1 MAYAAVVGGA
11 NVDICGRPLSAP
23 VFRDSNPGTVRMS
36 LGGVGRNIAH
46 NLRLMGVDTRFF
58 TALGDDDRSRMIINT
73 CEELGVD
80 ISEALTVPGGCASTY
95 LYLTD
100 DAGEMVMAVSDMALC
115 DEITQEYLSSVSGVL
130 DQAALVIA
138 DANIPGAS
146 LQWLAEN
153 CRPPVFADPVSTKK
167 AKKLKPVLGM
177 IHTLKPNRLEAEILS
192 GVVIT
197 DEDSLREAAEAMLAT
212 GLKRVFITLG
222 KDGLL
227 AADHDNMIRLPCP
240 PAQAGNT
247 TGAGDAFVAGLA
259 LAYLEGAGLRETA
272 MIAAAAAALTVE
284 YPGTIYPGMSLPA
297 LRERVESWNI

>member
-36 LGGVGRNIAH
+36 LGGVGRNVAH

-58 TALGDDDRSRMIINT
+58 TALGEDDRSGMIVRS
-73 CEELGVD
+73 CGELGID
-80 ISEALTVPGGCASTY
+80 ISEALTVPGGSASTY

-115 DEITQEYLSSVSGVL
+115 DEITPEYLASAADTL
-130 DQAALVIA
+130 NRAALVVA
-138 DANIPGAS
+138 DANIPTAS

-153 CRPPVFADPVSTKK
+153 CRSPVFADPVSTKK

-192 GVVIT
+192 GVGIQ
-197 DEDSLREAAEAMLAT
+197 DEDSLRQAAEVLLAS
-212 GLKRVFITLG
+212 GLSRVFITLG

-227 AADHDNMIRLPCP
+227 AADHEHMIRLPCP
-240 PAQAGNT
+240 PAEARNT
-247 TGAGDAFVAGLA
+247 TGAGDAFVAGLV
-259 LAYLEGAGLRETA
+259 LAYLEGASLRETA
-272 MIAAAAAALTVE
+272 LLASSASALTVE
-284 YPGTIYPGMSLPA
+284 YPETIYPAMSSHA
-297 LRERVESWNI
+297 LRERLKSWNI